1 MNGLMKLGAVLTI
14 VFLVSLLALLAELFY
29 VLWRKQA
36 FRRRSS
42 PEIPP
47 SSKEQLLYFFCLK
60 NQSRIEPAG
69 NPTAPEAQEAEAV
82 VVAVDDDDVAK
93 WQLGMYGPSRGLF
106 TIREEER
113 EGTETSEAE
122 NDQSVKSKTVRFE
135 GESDCGVVKIED
147 IVNGEET
154 TPFSTPC
161 ASPPYYTPSPSPT
174 HDKYSPGNDESFVSV
189 AVCSSE

>member
-1 MNGLMKLGAVLTI
+1 MDGLKKLGAVLTI

-47 SSKEQLLYFFCLK
+47 GDPFYNLTSSKEQLLYFFCLK

-82 VVAVDDDDVAK
+82 VVAVDDDDVLK
-93 WQLGMYGPSRGLF
+93 WQLGMYGPSR
-106 TIREEER
+106 
-113 EGTETSEAE
+113 
-122 NDQSVKSKTVRFE
+122 
-135 GESDCGVVKIED
+135 D

-189 AVCSSE
+189 AVCSSEYKVELS